1 MIVACVA
8 VPASGYFSYKFAI
21 KGERRKEWN
30 QLAIPMREKLV
41 TQIDAIN
48 RGEYTHADITRTDI
62 LKFSDMQGGK
72 EGSDLLMAFEEFEN
86 SHSFEELW
94 KVAPGRKMVVGD
106 TTNAL
111 SASIKLLSLIP
122 RK

>member
-41 TQIDAIN
+41 TQIDAIK
-48 RGEYTHADITRTDI
+48 RGDYTHVDITRADI
-62 LKFSDMQGGK
+62 LKFSDMQVSK
-72 EGSDLLMAFEEFEN
+72 EGSALLVAFDEFERA
-86 SHSFEELW
+86 HSFEELW
-94 KVAPGRKMVVGD
+94 KVSPGRKMVVGD
-106 TTNAL
+106 TASAL
-111 SASIKLLSLIP
+111 SASTKLLSMIP